1 MALLGLIAKTVG
13 AVGLEDYI
21 ETACEQLEQ
30 FVRGMGNNKSKSWT
44 YRFTWKGKTLGTIS
58 ANIKK
63 SKDYVTFKVSGLPA
77 YKLPLSGISESC
89 KVAVHGAIAL
99 L

>member
-1 MALLGLIAKTVG
+1 MGLLGLMAKTVG
-13 AVGLEDYI
+13 AAGLEAFI
-21 ETACEQLEQ
+21 ENACEQLEQ

-44 YRFTWKGKTLGTIS
+44 YNFTWKGKTLGSIT

-63 SKDYVTFKVSGLPA
+63 SRDYVTFRVGGLAP
-77 YKLPLSGISESC
+77 YKLPLAGINNAC

-99 L
+99 I